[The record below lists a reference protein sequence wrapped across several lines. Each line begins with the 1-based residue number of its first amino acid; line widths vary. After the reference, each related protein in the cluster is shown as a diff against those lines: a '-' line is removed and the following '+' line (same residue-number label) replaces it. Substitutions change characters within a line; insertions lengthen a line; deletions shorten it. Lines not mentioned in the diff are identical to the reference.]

1 MGTLPRLWCGSSSE
15 GHSDLG
21 WLAKAD
27 SCGEAAVTT
36 GSNPQVC
43 VAKPSVVHFGGFELH
58 RPHRQMF
65 RIMNSSLRTQR
76 FTIHE
81 STTKYFKARMS
92 KLGAVAPGMWE
103 EMTIEFT
110 PDEHRY
116 YYDSIR
122 VVTES
127 SDPVVVPIHAYPVVN
142 TADFPTAIDF
152 GKCSITET
160 MSKVVPL
167 SSSVPIEFEFELKVV
182 KPSPFFD
189 VSPLQGIIPANG
201 KVDIT
206 IDFHPLQYHSAQMNA
221 EINISQYDF
230 EPFVCTLTGAGAPD
244 SSSSEPLPL
253 TMSPLTTHK
262 VPTMKRTRKS
272 KIKRPIPPPIEK
284 SITVEG
290 ILMPPLLDCVH
301 AVSGVLT
308 SQPGKLKLKDLK
320 AALAEQSNAEGQA
333 PGRQMLEAVFNKT
346 LADEVARE
354 RNVEIRP
361 ALPDC
366 EVATWGFTLQTV
378 EEIETLALTR
388 ANLQQAAVNAQRAE
402 GRQRSQTEATDE
414 KPVHNAKATPAFYKP
429 SWDLEGDA
437 GEADASPALQQM
449 RQYLVGIT
457 GGLMMQSRTDA
468 RISSL
473 RAHLASFQ
481 SKEEIASAIG
491 SQREAAQE
499 GETEA
504 NAAKNFAGVPTQP
517 ALPQFKEQELGAPDA
532 VKSKDLCS
540 FDDRTTAP
548 LEVPKYFELM
558 GYSPLKQADVPAFVT
573 KETSKLL
580 ENGAEEEDLVRGWRP
595 AIVRPANTMLN
606 SGPPGALMSHAATV
620 IQPMPRQPV
629 HTVPDHCRE
638 PLPCESLL
646 GPVAPDTTV
655 SSLQEACGSNAV
667 LAMWQL
673 PTIQDVQD
681 HSSIRISRPWFD
693 DMVPTLL
700 SGPTADMANFV
711 PEPESADAEESEAAS
726 ADVTADE
733 GEAAFINAT
742 SNIANP
748 HQEAAERLAQQV
760 VDIRVTW
767 SDRLA
772 VGLTQVNDMIV
783 NPDLTI
789 L

>member
-1 MGTLPRLWCGSSSE
+1 M
-15 GHSDLG
+15 
-21 WLAKAD
+21 
-27 SCGEAAVTT
+27 T

-58 RPHRQMF
+58 RPHRQMC

-76 FTIHE
+76 FTIHQP
-81 STTKYFKARMS
+81 TTKYFKVRMS

-103 EMTIEFT
+103 ELIIEFT

-116 YYDSIR
+116 FYDSIR
-122 VVTES
+122 IVTES

-206 IDFHPLQYHSAQMNA
+206 IDFHPLQYHSAQMNV

-638 PLPCESLL
+638 PLPCNPWELLKPPLRLRAYSQLLRHPETSCESLL

>member
-1 MGTLPRLWCGSSSE
+1 
-15 GHSDLG
+15 
-21 WLAKAD
+21 
-27 SCGEAAVTT
+27 
-36 GSNPQVC
+36 
-43 VAKPSVVHFGGFELH
+43 
-58 RPHRQMF
+58 MF

-81 STTKYFKARMS
+81 PTTKYFKARMS

-167 SSSVPIEFEFELKVV
+167 SSSVPIEFEFELKIL
-182 KPSPFFD
+182 KPSTFFD

-206 IDFHPLQYHSAQMNA
+206 ISFNPLQYHSAQMNV

-230 EPFVCTLTGAGAPD
+230 EPFVCTLTGAGSPD
-244 SSSSEPLPL
+244 SFSSEPLPL
-253 TMSPLTTHK
+253 TLSPLTTHK
-262 VPTMKRTRKS
+262 VPTMKRTRKL
-272 KIKRPIPPPIEK
+272 KIKRPIPPPIDP
-284 SITVEG
+284 SIMMEG
-290 ILMPPLLDCVH
+290 IMMPPLLDCVH
-301 AVSGVLT
+301 AVSSVLT

-320 AALAEQSNAEGQA
+320 AALAQSNSAEA
-333 PGRQMLEAVFNKT
+333 PGRQLLEAGFNKT
-346 LADEVARE
+346 LADETARE
-354 RNVEIRP
+354 RNIEIRP

-366 EVATWGFTLQTV
+366 LVPTWGSTLQTG
-378 EEIETLALTR
+378 EEHEALAVARATLEK
-388 ANLQQAAVNAQRAE
+388 AAVDAHRAQ
-402 GRQRSQTEATDE
+402 GRQRLETEATDE
-414 KPVHNAKATPAFYKP
+414 KPVHSAKATPAFYKP
-429 SWDLEGDA
+429 SWDMEGDS
-437 GEADASPALQQM
+437 GEADASPALQQI
-449 RQYLVGIT
+449 RQCLVGVA
-457 GGLMMQSRTDA
+457 GGLVMQSRMET
-468 RISSL
+468 RISNL
-473 RAHLASFQ
+473 RSHLASFQ
-481 SKEEIASAIG
+481 SKEQIASAIEN
-491 SQREAAQE
+491 QREAAQE
-499 GETEA
+499 GETES

-517 ALPQFKEQELGAPDA
+517 SLPQFRQQELGAPDS

-540 FDDRTTAP
+540 FDDRSTAP
-548 LEVPKYFELM
+548 LEVPKYFELQ
-558 GYSPLKQADVPAFVT
+558 GYEPLKQASIPTFVT

-595 AIVRPANTMLN
+595 AVVRPAGTLLS

-620 IQPMPRQPV
+620 IQSPPRQPV
-629 HTVPDHCRE
+629 HNVPDHCRD
-638 PLPCESLL
+638 PLPCNPWELLKPPLRLRAYSQMLRHPETSCESLL

-667 LAMWQL
+667 LSMWQL

-681 HSSIRISRPWFD
+681 HSTMRISRPWFND
-693 DMVPTLL
+693 SVPTLL
-700 SGPTADMANFV
+700 SGPTQDMLDFV
-711 PEPESADAEESEAAS
+711 PEPVADDAEGQEGAGGEAE
-726 ADVTADE
+726 DDDKD
-733 GEAAFINAT
+733 AAFIKAT
-742 SNIANP
+742 TNIPNQY
-748 HQEAAERLAQQV
+748 QEAVEKLAQQI
-760 VDIRVTW
+760 VDIRATW

-772 VGLTQVNDMIV
+772 VGLAEVNDMIV
-783 NPDLTI
+783 NPAHKI
-789 L
+789 I

>member
-1 MGTLPRLWCGSSSE
+1 
-15 GHSDLG
+15 
-21 WLAKAD
+21 
-27 SCGEAAVTT
+27 
-36 GSNPQVC
+36 
-43 VAKPSVVHFGGFELH
+43 
-58 RPHRQMF
+58 MF

-76 FTIHE
+76 FIIHE
-81 STTKYFKARMS
+81 PTTKYFKARMS

-167 SSSVPIEFEFELKVV
+167 SSSVPIEFEFELKIL
-182 KPSPFFD
+182 KPSTFFD

-201 KVDIT
+201 KVDIK
-206 IDFHPLQYHSAQMNA
+206 ISFNPLQYHSSQMNV

-230 EPFVCTLTGAGAPD
+230 EPFVCTLTGAGSPD
-244 SSSSEPLPL
+244 SFSSEPLPL
-253 TMSPLTTHK
+253 TLSPLTTHK
-262 VPTMKRTRKS
+262 VPTMKRTRKL
-272 KIKRPIPPPIEK
+272 KIKRPIPPPIEP

-301 AVSGVLT
+301 AVSSVLT

-320 AALAEQSNAEGQA
+320 AALAEQSDNAEA
-333 PGRQMLEAVFNKT
+333 PGRQLLEAGFNKT
-346 LADEVARE
+346 LADETARE
-354 RNVEIRP
+354 RNIEIRP

-366 EVATWGFTLQTV
+366 LVPTWGSTLQTD
-378 EEIETLALTR
+378 EEQEALAVARATL
-388 ANLQQAAVNAQRAE
+388 QKAAVDAHRAQ
-402 GRQRSQTEATDE
+402 GRQRLETEATDE
-414 KPVHNAKATPAFYKP
+414 KPVHSAKATPAFYKP
-429 SWDLEGDA
+429 SWDMEGDS

-449 RQYLVGIT
+449 RQCLVGVT
-457 GGLMMQSRTDA
+457 GGLVMQSRMET
-468 RISSL
+468 RISNL

-481 SKEEIASAIG
+481 SQEQIASAIG
-491 SQREAAQE
+491 NQREAAQE
-499 GETEA
+499 GETES

-517 ALPQFKEQELGAPDA
+517 SLPQFRQQELGAPDS
-532 VKSKDLCS
+532 VNSKDLCS
-540 FDDRTTAP
+540 FDDRSTAP
-548 LEVPKYFELM
+548 LEVPKYFELQ
-558 GYSPLKQADVPAFVT
+558 GYEPLKQASIPTFVT

-580 ENGAEEEDLVRGWRP
+580 ENGAEEEDLIRGWRP
-595 AIVRPANTMLN
+595 PVVRPASTLLS

-620 IQPMPRQPV
+620 IQPPPRQPV
-629 HTVPDHCRE
+629 HNIPDHCKD
-638 PLPCESLL
+638 PLPCNPLELLKPPLRLRAYSQMLRHPETSCESLL

-667 LAMWQL
+667 LSMWQL

-681 HSSIRISRPWFD
+681 HSTMRISRPWFD
-693 DMVPTLL
+693 DSVPTLL
-700 SGPTADMANFV
+700 SGPTQDMLDFV
-711 PEPESADAEESEAAS
+711 PEPVADDAEGQEGAGGEAE
-726 ADVTADE
+726 DDDKD
-733 GEAAFINAT
+733 AAFIKAT
-742 SNIANP
+742 TDIPNP
-748 HQEAAERLAQQV
+748 YQEAVEKLAQQV
-760 VDIRVTW
+760 VDIRATW

-772 VGLTQVNDMIV
+772 VGLAEVNDMIV
-783 NPDLTI
+783 NPAHKI
-789 L
+789 I